1 MSEKATAGVAND
13 GIFEREHGGSAMG
26 RRSWER
32 RRDEGIASDPA
43 ARRPLLVLGT
53 IAVGMLALTAVT
65 WAVLD
70 AAAAD
75 TVAPPSV
82 APVYLAGAFCLL
94 VSCMVVVVHGTRTA
108 HRVAG
113 PEHRLI
119 QSLRRV
125 RTGDLAF
132 RVSLRRGDLLSD
144 LASECNALIEHLNQ
158 HPPAGAKTGSDVV
171 EVVHEVE
178 ARDPV
183 VEEARP

>member
-1 MSEKATAGVAND
+1 
-13 GIFEREHGGSAMG
+13 MG
-26 RRSWER
+26 RRTWER
-32 RRDEGIASDPA
+32 RRDDGIAADPD

-53 IAVGMLALTAVT
+53 IAAGMLALTAVT

-75 TVAPPSV
+75 SVTPPSV
-82 APVYLAGAFCLL
+82 APIYLAGAFCLL

-113 PEHRLI
+113 PEHRLV

-125 RTGDLAF
+125 RNGDLAF
-132 RVSLRRGDLLSD
+132 RVSLRRGDLLSS
-144 LASECNALIEHLNQ
+144 LAAECNELIEYLNEN
-158 HPPAGAKTGSDVV
+158 PPTGARTGSDVV
-171 EVVHEVE
+171 DVAHEE
-178 ARDPV
+178 EPREPI